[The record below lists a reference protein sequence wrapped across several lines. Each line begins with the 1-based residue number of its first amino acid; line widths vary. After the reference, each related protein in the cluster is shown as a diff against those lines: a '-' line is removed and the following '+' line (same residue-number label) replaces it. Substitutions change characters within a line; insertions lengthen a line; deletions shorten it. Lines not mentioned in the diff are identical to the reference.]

1 MRPSIVPL
9 GDSAAL
15 IQLGETIH
23 PSVNQRVRALAK
35 RIEASAVNGLIE
47 TVPAYT
53 TVLVQY
59 DPLMLSFAQIKNI
72 LQEKIDQID
81 ESTSRKPRLLEVPV
95 RYGGDYGVDLE
106 TVARHLHLSVADIIR
121 IHSAKIYTVYMMGF
135 MPGYPY
141 MGELDNALIV
151 PRLETP
157 RTRVAAGTV
166 AIAGSQTGVYSVE
179 SPGGWRLIGWTPLT
193 IFDVKSESP
202 FLFSPGDKV
211 KFVEER

>member
-1 MRPSIVPL
+1 MKPSIVPL

-59 DPLMLSFAQIKNI
+59 DPLILSFAQLKNI
-72 LQEKIDQID
+72 LQEKIDQTD
-81 ESTSRKPRLLEVPV
+81 ESASRKPRLLEIPV
-95 RYGGDYGVDLE
+95 RYGGAYGVDLE

-141 MGELDNALIV
+141 MGELDSALV
-151 PRLETP
+151 MPRLETP
-157 RTRVAAGTV
+157 RARVAAGTI
-166 AIAGSQTGVYSVE
+166 AIAGSQTGIYSVE
-179 SPGGWRLIGWTPLT
+179 SPGGWRLIGWTPL
-193 IFDVKSESP
+193 ILFDSKSESP
-202 FLFSPGDKV
+202 FLFSPGDEV
-211 KFVEER
+211 KFFEER